1 MRPIQS
7 ERQHRER
14 PRPKSTSVVFSA
26 HSENKHCTWKT
37 PLSGCEEEPRVP
49 SRVSTSEPVSQG
61 EAALRPEREA
71 AEGTAAGSP
80 WASGGEGT
88 VRQLERRPDGPDGS
102 PPATRVSA
110 FQVDALPEVAAAV
123 NGSVEVYVDGGIRT
137 GTDVLKALALGAQCV
152 FLGRPIL
159 WGLACKVRPATRKPA
174 EGCPCLVFIR
184 RHAFLWFD
192 PQPWPFSRCHGFWR
206 DSRFCPARI
215 SVLRLQQVENSHEL
229 SPRLV
234 PLAYLDPRR
243 SSPVTDHPTL
253 PATSLSTPRIYA
265 QRTPDCSF
273 MLLFCLP
280 APLPCEKGQRGVEE
294 VLNILKDEFHTSMEL
309 SGECVRLRLS

>member
-1 MRPIQS
+1 M
-7 ERQHRER
+7 
-14 PRPKSTSVVFSA
+14 
-26 HSENKHCTWKT
+26 
-37 PLSGCEEEPRVP
+37 
-49 SRVSTSEPVSQG
+49 
-61 EAALRPEREA
+61 
-71 AEGTAAGSP
+71 
-80 WASGGEGT
+80 
-88 VRQLERRPDGPDGS
+88 
-102 PPATRVSA
+102 
-110 FQVDALPEVAAAV
+110 
-123 NGSVEVYVDGGIRT
+123 YVDGGIRT

-294 VLNILKDEFHTSMEL
+294 VLNILKDEFHASMEL